1 MRGGT
6 PSRPVAR
13 GPGGRPAAGRVAVDG
28 LRRRGVGGLVALA
41 VVALLAGMPARGQT
55 QTQAQEVPVLPVA
68 EVAPRLAQGGWVLLM
83 RHAQTVAGTGD
94 PPNFRIGDCA
104 TQRNLSDAGR
114 AQARRTG
121 EALRAAGVR
130 IDRTLSSQWCRCED
144 TARLAFGAFESA
156 PALNS
161 FFDAPGQGTA
171 QNEAVLRLLGALPAQ
186 GNVALV
192 THQVNITGLTGVYPA
207 SGELVAARLTMGR
220 LVPAFRI
227 APASPG

>member
-1 MRGGT
+1 MSSEA
-6 PSRPVAR
+6 PSRPVAC
-13 GPGGRPAAGRVAVDG
+13 GTVERPIAGRVVVDG
-28 LRRRGVGGLVALA
+28 LRRRRVGALIALA
-41 VVALLAGMPARGQT
+41 VTTALAGTPGLVRAH
-55 QTQAQEVPVLPVA
+55 EVPVLPVA
-68 EVAPRLAQGGWVLLM
+68 EAAPRLAQGGWVVLM

-144 TARLAFGAFESA
+144 TARLVFGAFESA

-186 GNVALV
+186 DNVALV
-192 THQVNITGLTGVYPA
+192 THQVNVTGLTGVYPS
-207 SGELVAARLTMGR
+207 SGEIVAARLTMGR

-227 APASPG
+227 APAAAN